1 MIRHNYLDFLRG
13 AAAVLVVA
21 GHARAFVFEDHTPG
35 GGVLADL
42 FYLTTGLGHQAVII
56 FFAMSGYLVGG
67 PAILMLWFGTFA
79 WVPYVARRLSR
90 LWIVVIPAVLLTL
103 ALDTFGALLSD
114 GTGYD
119 GSYYALVSSGPGAQG
134 IADSPVT
141 FLGNVLFLQ
150 TVSVPVFGSN
160 GPMWS
165 LANEFWYYVFIPMA
179 LWVSLGLAQ
188 RRIRM
193 IGIVA
198 LAAMVVLLPAA
209 FIVGG
214 FVWLAGAVAA
224 VMAQD
229 RRLKP
234 LFEHNLARA
243 MTIVALPLGM
253 VSAKLLSASSDLWFG
268 VLVAAGLPVWAAMPS
283 TSRVFNVVCE
293 YIADMSF
300 TLYLTH
306 FPLMMFFAT
315 LWLLPD
321 QLALSATGITTYA
334 ALIFA
339 SFVYAWLVWWLFER
353 HTNRLYRWTMARLVS
368 DRLQQSVP
376 RNRKQDT

>member
-1 MIRHNYLDFLRG
+1 M
-13 AAAVLVVA
+13 LVVA

-42 FYLTTGLGHQAVII
+42 FYLATGLGHQAVII

-67 PAILMLWFGTFA
+67 PAIRMLWFGTFA

-90 LWIVVIPAVLLTL
+90 LWIVAIPALLLTL
-103 ALDTFGALLSD
+103 AFDTFGASLS
-114 GTGYD
+114 GGKGYD
-119 GSYYALVSSGPGAQG
+119 GSYNALLSSGPGAQG
-134 IADSPVT
+134 LADSSVT

-150 TVSVPVFGSN
+150 TVTVPVFGSN

-165 LANEFWYYVFIPMA
+165 LANEFWYYVFIPTA
-179 LWVSLGLAQ
+179 LWVSLGIAQ
-188 RRIRM
+188 RRIRT

-224 VMAQD
+224 VAAQD

-243 MTIVALPLGM
+243 TTIVALPVGM
-253 VSAKLLSASSDLWFG
+253 VGAKLLSASSDLWFG
-268 VLVAAGLPVWAAMPS
+268 LLVAAGLPVWAAMPS
-283 TSRVFNVVCE
+283 VSRVFNVISE
-293 YIADMSF
+293 HLAEMSF

-306 FPLMMFFAT
+306 FPLLMFFST
-315 LWLLPD
+315 VWLLPD
-321 QLALSATGITTYA
+321 QLALSTTGITTYA
-334 ALIFA
+334 VLILA
-339 SFVYAWLVWWLFER
+339 AFVYAWLVWWLFER
-353 HTNRLYRWTMARLVS
+353 HTNRVYRWAMARLDS
-368 DRLQQSVP
+368 GWLQQSVP
-376 RNRKQDT
+376 RNEKQDT